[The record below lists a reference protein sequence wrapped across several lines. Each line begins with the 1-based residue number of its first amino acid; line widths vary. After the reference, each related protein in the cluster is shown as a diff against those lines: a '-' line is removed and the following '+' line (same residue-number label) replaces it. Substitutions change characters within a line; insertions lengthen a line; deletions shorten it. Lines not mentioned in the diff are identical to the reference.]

1 MSAQLHVFKI
11 WSIIGMTLI
20 SLAGGLLSL
29 FIPQNRFLSLGN
41 SFAGGF
47 FLSGGLLHM
56 LAESAKEIDQI
67 AYILCIFGL
76 LIPLFIDTFLIN
88 HQSFEDDQKLSSY
101 LIILSLGFHSLI
113 EGVAFGVEQTA
124 TSATKTL
131 LVIIAHKGFASF
143 ALAVSLNKQLKRTS
157 KVVKWI
163 IFFSLFTPLGAIIGL
178 LINDIQ
184 WKNGVLMSFCVKA
197 LSSGIFVY
205 VGLIEIILVELNE
218 QRDKKWKFI
227 MIVCGSIIMS
237 LL

>member
-1 MSAQLHVFKI
+1 
-11 WSIIGMTLI
+11 
-20 SLAGGLLSL
+20 
-29 FIPQNRFLSLGN
+29 
-41 SFAGGF
+41 
-47 FLSGGLLHM
+47 
-56 LAESAKEIDQI
+56 
-67 AYILCIFGL
+67 
-76 LIPLFIDTFLIN
+76 
-88 HQSFEDDQKLSSY
+88 
-101 LIILSLGFHSLI
+101 ILSLGFHSLI

-237 LL
+237 LLRHVHEHIIPKDSVKI